1 MFIACICVEP
11 FGSFLFQ
18 HRSYSTY
25 RLIFDANLLKKRS
38 CIIGIE
44 IYSWCIFIPALWY
57 VVPSYGCYFY
67 RPVRSI
73 DNKKGQDI
81 FPNLHGFC
89 VDTILRY
96 CKRILAGKTKRI
108 QEQEPII
115 GTLVTK
121 SKNETHACRPI
132 IFLSLFILSVAVLGT
147 ISLYQYRELEQLRYV
162 SRLETRHQSQR
173 TDLLQQEWYQV
184 KTKFEHQI
192 EEEIARRIDEQWTRS
207 HLVHPR
213 LVSEG
218 GAFSEFGNSQA
229 IAAECSPAVC
239 LIQGAYLFLDPK
251 TEMPLRYT
259 TESTLPGEDA
269 ISVEVPKQSD
279 ASYAVSVNGRGG
291 LLLVEYTGTGFLVDG
306 QGYLITNKHVTTPWE
321 VSREYQPILRAGYIP
336 RLYLFQVF
344 FPNQNRPLQAEI
356 IDHSDTEDVALLYA
370 NVSGLDI
377 QPLLCQEDP
386 DRLQVGETVL
396 VLGYPTGFDVLLA
409 RLSEQD
415 LADIFGR
422 EDLSFDQMACQLARR
437 NLIQPVATRG
447 MCGRVSGGK
456 IIYDAQT
463 AIGGSGAPVFGSD
476 GKVVAINTALLKGFP
491 GTNFGIPIEEGLKLL
506 YRQNLS
512 RGQTV
517 PAGETN
523 RADRM

>member
-1 MFIACICVEP
+1 M
-11 FGSFLFQ
+11 
-18 HRSYSTY
+18 HT
-25 RLIFDANLLKKRS
+25 
-38 CIIGIE
+38 
-44 IYSWCIFIPALWY
+44 
-57 VVPSYGCYFY
+57 
-67 RPVRSI
+67 
-73 DNKKGQDI
+73 
-81 FPNLHGFC
+81 
-89 VDTILRY
+89 
-96 CKRILAGKTKRI
+96 
-108 QEQEPII
+108 
-115 GTLVTK
+115 
-121 SKNETHACRPI
+121 CRPI
-132 IFLSLFILSVAVLGT
+132 IFLSLFILSVAVLGS
-147 ISLYQYRELEQLRYV
+147 ISLYQYRELEQLRYA
-162 SRLETRHQSQR
+162 SRLETQHQSQR

-218 GAFSEFGNSQA
+218 EGISESGNSQA
-229 IAAECSPAVC
+229 IVAECSPGVC

-259 TESTLPGEDA
+259 TESTQPGEDACQSEA
-269 ISVEVPKQSD
+269 ISVEVPRQSD
-279 ASYAVSVNGRGG
+279 GSYAVSVNGRGG

-306 QGYLITNKHVTTPWE
+306 QGFLITNKHVTTPWE
-321 VSREYQPILRAGYIP
+321 VSREYQPILQAGYVP

-370 NVSGLDI
+370 NVSGLGI

-415 LADIFGR
+415 LADIFGT
-422 EDLSFDQMACQLARR
+422 EDLSFDQMACDLARR

-506 YRQNLS
+506 RRQKS
-512 RGQTV
+512 SQRQTDL
-517 PAGETN
+517 AAETDW
-523 RADRM
+523 ADRM

>member
-1 MFIACICVEP
+1 
-11 FGSFLFQ
+11 
-18 HRSYSTY
+18 
-25 RLIFDANLLKKRS
+25 
-38 CIIGIE
+38 
-44 IYSWCIFIPALWY
+44 
-57 VVPSYGCYFY
+57 
-67 RPVRSI
+67 
-73 DNKKGQDI
+73 
-81 FPNLHGFC
+81 
-89 VDTILRY
+89 
-96 CKRILAGKTKRI
+96 
-108 QEQEPII
+108 
-115 GTLVTK
+115 
-121 SKNETHACRPI
+121 
-132 IFLSLFILSVAVLGT
+132 LFILSVAVLGT

-162 SRLETRHQSQR
+162 SQLETRHQSQR

-229 IAAECSPAVC
+229 IVAECSPAVC
-239 LIQGAYLFLDPK
+239 LIQGAYLFVDPK
-251 TEMPLRYT
+251 TEMPLHYT
-259 TESTLPGEDA
+259 TESPPPGEGDCQPEA
-269 ISVEVPKQSD
+269 VSVEVPKQSD
-279 ASYAVSVNGRGG
+279 TSYAVSVNGRGE
-291 LLLVEYTGTGFLVDG
+291 LLLVEYTGSGFLVDG
-306 QGYLITNKHVTTPWE
+306 RGYLITNKHVTTPWE
-321 VSREYQPILRAGYIP
+321 VSREYQPILQAGYEP

-344 FPNQNRPLQAEI
+344 FPNQSIPLQAEI

-377 QPLLCQEDP
+377 QPLLCQENP
-386 DRLQVGETVL
+386 DQLQVGETVL

-415 LADIFGR
+415 LADIFGS
-422 EDLSFDQMACQLARR
+422 ENLSFDQMACDLARR

-491 GTNFGIPIEEGLKLL
+491 GTNFGIPIEEGLRLL
-506 YRQNLS
+506 RRQKSSQGPTDL
-512 RGQTV
+512 
-517 PAGETN
+517 AAETDCP
-523 RADRM
+523 DRM